1 VAKLLQKIKVKESRS
16 QKMVISSAA
25 LLKRSALQA
34 QRSSNEVLFK
44 RSALQAKRSSSE
56 ALPAD
61 YAKKIGN

>member
-25 LLKRSALQA
+25 LLKQ
-34 QRSSNEVLFK
+34 
-44 RSALQAKRSSSE
+44 SALQAKRSSSE

-61 YAKKIGN
+61 FAKKDR